1 MKCTLELVDVQ
12 NASYYLFLQAK
23 PFLGFCQFVLSVPI
37 LFRYPSLSLALDER
51 YLIAIKLPL
60 SFV

>member
-37 LFRYPSLSLALDER
+37 LFRYPSLSLASTFEFCVVL
-51 YLIAIKLPL
+51 L
-60 SFV
+60 